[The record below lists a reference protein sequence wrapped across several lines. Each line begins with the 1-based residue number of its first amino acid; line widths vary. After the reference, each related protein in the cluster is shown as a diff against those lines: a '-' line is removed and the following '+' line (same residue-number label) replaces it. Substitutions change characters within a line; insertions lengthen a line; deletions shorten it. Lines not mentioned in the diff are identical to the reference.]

1 MNKNS
6 KIFSKKFALIAGIV
20 SFALTIP
27 LFAQAGLADWIVN
40 KAFRFVAKLI
50 LGLVGFLTTL
60 STNFFTAMLK
70 IGLDRDSQQIG
81 QIGWEVSR
89 NFANLLFI
97 LFMIVVAFATIL
109 RLERYG
115 AKQLL
120 PKIII
125 IALLINFS
133 FVICSVIIDFS
144 NLTASIFINNA
155 NNESGPKGVGAQLV
169 ENMKL
174 ATTLTPSLCGDY
186 ETQKDECNE
195 LNEPKRQQCKDALDE
210 QKKVCEAAVK
220 TAQQNTSKNDELVN
234 LLMTTIVGAIVLLIA
249 AFVFFAAGIL
259 LLIRIIAIWFLV
271 ILSPIVFI
279 LYIMPGLRPYW
290 EKWWRSFINWC
301 IFAPIFAFFMWIAV
315 RVSKSL
321 ALVRVAN
328 VDVALQTGDPNMITG
343 FFSNGATILYY
354 FLIIGLL
361 IGGMIAAKQLGIYGA
376 STALAIGK
384 KWGRG
389 ATDWTKRTATRPA
402 KYTAT
407 QAGGAITAGIGKA
420 FGRFGFGRRLE
431 AKGYQIRMKAVQER
445 QHKAYAALL
454 GTMSNENINKEIRTA
469 GGVRAIIA
477 TREAQ
482 KRGIL
487 READRDTIRK
497 SAEAMQAYGA
507 TETARS
513 LTELRP
519 DALKDTTKR
528 KEAIERAVKEGTHKK
543 WSKEVFKG
551 LEGQEIVKEL
561 QRQLGTS
568 EFGKVFGG
576 WAKDIKDTAGDA
588 LKTSF
593 TDDFANKDNMDSR
606 ELYAKATGKAYDA
619 YSDKN
624 GRLQE
629 ALARSYIRGMKDDG
643 FNDLDS
649 EKDKE
654 LAARLM
660 SASQVIGAGNKLSS
674 GADKDF
680 FKKTAEQYNKE
691 AFAQMQKTPAWGGSP
706 STSASSNVIDLS
718 KGKITPEEAVEQ
730 IKKETQKLEEE
741 EKRQKESGSI
751 TDKNKSILG
760 E

>member
-6 KIFSKKFALIAGIV
+6 KIFSKKSALIAGIAL
-20 SFALTIP
+20 FALTVP
-27 LFAQAGLADWIVN
+27 FFAQARLDDWIVN

-50 LGLVGFLTTL
+50 LSLVGFLTQLAT
-60 STNFFTAMLK
+60 SFFGAMLK
-70 IGLDRDSQQIG
+70 IGFDRNSQG
-81 QIGWEVSR
+81 VAQIGWEQSR

-97 LFMIVVAFATIL
+97 LFMVVVAFATIL

-133 FVICSVIIDFS
+133 FVICAVIIDFS
-144 NLTASIFINNA
+144 NLTANIFINNA

-174 ATTLTPSLCGDY
+174 ATTLTPSLCADYDLRQSECDELLGDDAAKCKA
-186 ETQKDECNE
+186 ELEKKKTDCEEAQKI
-195 LNEPKRQQCKDALDE
+195 
-210 QKKVCEAAVK
+210 
-220 TAQQNTSKNDELVN
+220 AQQSTSKGDELVN
-234 LLMTTIVGAIVLLIA
+234 LVMTTIIGAIVLLIA
-249 AFVFFAAGIL
+249 TFVLFAAGIL
-259 LLIRIIAIWFLV
+259 LLIRVIAIWFLV

-279 LYIMPGLRPYW
+279 LYIMPGLRPYY
-290 EKWWRSFINWC
+290 ERWWKSFINWC
-301 IFAPIFAFFMWIAV
+301 IFAPIFAFFMWIALKA
-315 RVSKSL
+315 SKSISL
-321 ALVRVAN
+321 LRMTRMQAAIQ
-328 VDVALQTGDPNMITG
+328 AGDPSQITG
-343 FFSNGATILYY
+343 FFADGSAILNY
-354 FLIIGLL
+354 FLVIGLL

-384 KWGRG
+384 KWGKG

-431 AKGYQIRMKAVQER
+431 SKGYQIKMKAVQER

-507 TETARS
+507 TESARS

-519 DALKDTTKR
+519 DALRDTERR

-561 QRQLGTS
+561 QRQLGAS

-588 LKTSF
+588 LKASF
-593 TDDFANKDNMDSR
+593 TDDFANKDNVDSR

-629 ALARSYIRGMKDDG
+629 ALTKSYIRGMKDDG
-643 FNDLDS
+643 FSDLDS

-654 LAARLM
+654 LAARFM
-660 SASQVIGAGNKLSS
+660 SASQVIGAGNKLS

-691 AFAQMQKTPAWGGSP
+691 AFAQMQKTPVWGGSP
-706 STSASSNVIDLS
+706 PTSASSNVIDLS
-718 KGKITPEEAVEQ
+718 KGKITPEEAWKEVEQ
-730 IKKETQKLEEE
+730 RTQKLEEE